1 MRLFTAKRWSVSL
14 STHLLFQASS
24 LFVCLG
30 HLCEQGELNG
40 PVALHI
46 IVLTLL
52 VCSGYEAA
60 MFHTRTYNH
69 LLV

>member
-1 MRLFTAKRWSVSL
+1 MAPMEHNEVVYR
-14 STHLLFQASS
+14 QA
-24 LFVCLG
+24 LG
-30 HLCEQGELNG
+30 YLCEQGELNG

-52 VCSGYEAA
+52 VCSGYEAS